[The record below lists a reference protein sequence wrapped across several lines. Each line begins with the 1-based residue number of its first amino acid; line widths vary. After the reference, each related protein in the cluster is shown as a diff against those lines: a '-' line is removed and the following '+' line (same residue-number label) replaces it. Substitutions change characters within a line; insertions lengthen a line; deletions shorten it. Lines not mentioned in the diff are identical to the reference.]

1 MPKARTQ
8 EEKERLAQAVFEAM
22 EGGLSAFQSCKAV
35 GFGWTAFLETMKED
49 AALANRYARAREVLI
64 ERLASETLAL
74 ADQAP
79 AMVTDERGVTRYD
92 SAAVQHQ
99 RLQVDTRKWLLSKLA
114 PKKYGERL
122 ELAGDA
128 DSPIAAAVTVSF
140 VGAGKP

>member
-8 EEKERLAQAVFEAM
+8 AEKERLAQAVFDEM
-22 EGGLSAFQSCKAV
+22 ESGLGAFQACKAV
-35 GFGWTAFLETMKED
+35 GFGWTAFLQTMKED
-49 AALANRYARAREVLI
+49 AALASRYARAREVLI

-74 ADQAP
+74 ADQTP

-114 PKKYGERL
+114 PKKYGDRL

-128 DSPIAAAVTVSF
+128 ESPIAAAVTVSF
-140 VGAGKP
+140 VGTGK